1 MAGTLRTVSHSVS
14 HYSSPPMDMLLRNR
28 SRRHLPLLAER
39 QEKVYSM
46 NFEERSVAQGL
57 IKVQVLKLKTAVE
70 HCDELHPLKP
80 SFMSKFGT
88 FQSLTSLSFFL
99 R

>member
-1 MAGTLRTVSHSVS
+1 M
-14 HYSSPPMDMLLRNR
+14 
-28 SRRHLPLLAER
+28 LAER

-70 HCDELHPLKP
+70 HYDELHPLKP